1 MLNFLQDILAPK
13 KCYSCGQ
20 EWRFLCLE
28 CLQSMSSFEDICYVC
43 KEKTIDFTLHNK
55 CRQWVYFDGVIIC
68 THYSNRHI
76 SFLIKKAKF
85 YGMRGALEDLAF
97 YMSDSL
103 KNHHTFSIDDIII
116 WVAMTFF
123 KTLKR
128 GYNQSEFIAKIVGKK
143 CNIPYQKSLLKKKNH
158 TRQQSHLSRQER
170 KENIKNCFQINKKY
184 RDIIDK
190 KNIIVVDDVIST
202 GATMNEVAKVLKQN
216 GANKVIWLCFASD

>member
-1 MLNFLQDILAPK
+1 
-13 KCYSCGQ
+13 
-20 EWRFLCLE
+20 
-28 CLQSMSSFEDICYVC
+28 
-43 KEKTIDFTLHNK
+43 
-55 CRQWVYFDGVIIC
+55 
-68 THYSNRHI
+68 
-76 SFLIKKAKF
+76 
-85 YGMRGALEDLAF
+85 
-97 YMSDSL
+97 
-103 KNHHTFSIDDIII
+103 
-116 WVAMTFF
+116 MTFF

-216 GANKVIWLCFASD
+216 GANKVI